1 MGSAIFTPAAT
12 IMATCEEIAKI
23 TRHIA
28 KQEST
33 ADPAYIESAK
43 RVIQQ
48 HEAHLV
54 EQCATVPDP
63 QHQANILECEFIDGR
78 IPEVVSPP
86 YKAALKALQD
96 RIAAATGKPYEPDD
110 HGRMIYRIKT
120 NITWLDREIE
130 DLEYIIR
137 RKGSGWTAPEMPIQ
151 LDAMRQ
157 RRQHLKEELAKIQA
171 TASK

>member
-1 MGSAIFTPAAT
+1 MGAAIFTPAAT
-12 IMATCEEIAKI
+12 IMATCEEIAKM
-23 TRHIA
+23 TKHIA
-28 KQEST
+28 EKEST

-78 IPEVVSPP
+78 ISEAVSPP

-110 HGRMIYRIKT
+110 HARVIYRIKT
-120 NITWLDREIE
+120 NITWLDREIA
-130 DLEYIIR
+130 DLEHVIR
-137 RKGSGWTAPEMPIQ
+137 RNGSRWTPPELPAK
-151 LDAMRQ
+151 LDAMKQ
-157 RRQHLKEELAKIQA
+157 RRQFLKEELAKITPA
-171 TASK
+171 ASK